1 MKIKIIGYDC
11 TICNAHHEEGTEIF
25 KEHYDKHFEA
35 NGNYVGLSASGIF
48 KYEWVEYPM
57 DST

>member
-11 TICNAHHEEGTEIF
+11 TICNVHHEEGTKIF

-35 NGNYVGLSASGIF
+35 TGKYIGQPEGKVF
-48 KYEWVEYPM
+48 KYEWVEYPV